1 MMPVTSSI
9 TISDD
14 HPHILHSLKNLFAC
28 DARFDIVNESTNG
41 KDLIQHLIHHPTDVV
56 ITDFALS
63 AHHATIEGVAKLRLL
78 KEKAPACRLIL
89 LTSQCHPT
97 ILMKAFD
104 YGARAIVSKSDPV
117 EQTLQACQHVLHN
130 NDRFYSST
138 IKGLIVTH
146 EREVCKDSML
156 TPKEFEVVRLF
167 SSGCS
172 LAQIAARQNRTIST
186 ISTQKYNAMRR
197 LGITSNTE
205 LIRYAYSE
213 GII

>member
-1 MMPVTSSI
+1 MMPKTSSI
-9 TISDD
+9 SISDD
-14 HPHILHSLKNLFAC
+14 HPHILHSLKTLFAEQKN
-28 DARFDIVNESTNG
+28 FTILNESTNG
-41 KDLIQHLIHHPTDVV
+41 RDLLTHLSENPTDII

-63 AHHATIEGVAKLRLL
+63 ANYATIEGVAKLRLL
-78 KEKAPACRLIL
+78 KDKASSCRLIL
-89 LTSQCHPT
+89 LTSQSHPT
-97 ILMKAFD
+97 ILNKAFD

-117 EQTLQACQHVLHN
+117 EQIILACHHVIHSR
-130 NDRFYSST
+130 DRYYSPTVKKLMSE
-138 IKGLIVTH
+138 H
-146 EREVCKDSML
+146 ERENGKDSML

>member
-1 MMPVTSSI
+1 MMPKTPSI
-9 TISDD
+9 SISDD
-14 HPHILHSLKNLFAC
+14 HPHILHSLKKLFAEHEN
-28 DARFDIVNESTNG
+28 FTIVNESSNG
-41 KDLIQHLIHHPTDVV
+41 KDLLTHLIHYPTDIV

-63 AHHATIEGVAKLRLL
+63 ANHATIEGVAKLRLL
-78 KEKAPACRLIL
+78 KEKAACCRLVL
-89 LTSQCHPT
+89 LTSQSHPT
-97 ILMKAFD
+97 ILNKAFD

-117 EQTLQACQHVLHN
+117 AQTFLACQHVMQSR
-130 NDRFYSST
+130 DRYYSPT
-138 IKGLIVTH
+138 IKALMSEH
-146 EREVCKDSML
+146 EREPRKESML

-197 LGITSNTE
+197 LGISSNTE